1 MSPSR
6 SSILSTADARRP
18 LVAAAALAEFARG
31 GFHGTTVADVA
42 REAKISPAYVFKL
55 YSGKE
60 ALFIA
65 ALEACFDA
73 ILAALEEGAD
83 AASDQS
89 ADSILEAMGDAYA
102 HLIADRTL
110 LMLQVHAQSVA
121 EIPEVGAALRAG
133 LARVTTYAQSR
144 SGGTDEDVQRFVA
157 YGQLCHLI
165 VTLQLDGR
173 PEYWA
178 NLLTKGMSH
187 PD

>member
-1 MSPSR
+1 MSSAR

-18 LVAAAALAEFARG
+18 IVAAAALTRFALG
-31 GFHGTTVADVA
+31 GYYATTVADVA

-83 AASDQS
+83 GAPDQTPEKVL
-89 ADSILEAMGDAYA
+89 DAMGDAYA
-102 HLIADRTL
+102 RLISDRTL
-110 LMLQVHAQSVA
+110 LLLQVHAQSVA
-121 EIPEVGAALRAG
+121 DIPEVGAALRAG
-133 LARVTTYAQSR
+133 LARVTTFAKSR
-144 SGGTDEDVQRFVA
+144 SGGSDADVQRFIA

-165 VTLQLDGR
+165 VTTQLDGR
-173 PEYWA
+173 PEEWA
-178 NLLTKGMSH
+178 ALLTRGMSH
-187 PD
+187 PG